1 MKSKRKN
8 QLSILITAVLLGFL
22 IMLQAKSFGDVSD
35 VLNRNTRTDVFKEIQ
50 VLKTTN
56 EKLSDEIDNLEVQ
69 LGKISN
75 NQEALAG
82 VRDQIEEYKL
92 LAGKTEVSGPGVE
105 IQIRGEIK
113 ALWLIDTLNELLSA
127 GAESVSVNSIRLT
140 NHTNGFDTIPNGQIL
155 LNSVILNEPY
165 VIEAIGD
172 KSVILTAL
180 NQPQGI
186 LERIMQLN
194 NVEITAVEKDLIT
207 MM

>member
-22 IMLQAKSFGDVSD
+22 IMLQANSFSDVSD

-56 EKLSDEIDNLEVQ
+56 EKLADEIKNLETQ

-75 NQEALAG
+75 NQGALEG
-82 VRDQIEEYKL
+82 VRDQIKEYTL

-105 IQIRGEIK
+105 IQINGQIK

-127 GAESVSVNSIRLT
+127 GAEAISVNSIRLT
-140 NHTNGFDTIPNGQIL
+140 NNANGFDTIPNGQIL

-172 KSVILTAL
+172 KSVILSAL

-186 LERIMQLN
+186 LERIKQLN
-194 NVEITAVEKDLIT
+194 NVEVSASGKDLI
-207 MM
+207 MMK